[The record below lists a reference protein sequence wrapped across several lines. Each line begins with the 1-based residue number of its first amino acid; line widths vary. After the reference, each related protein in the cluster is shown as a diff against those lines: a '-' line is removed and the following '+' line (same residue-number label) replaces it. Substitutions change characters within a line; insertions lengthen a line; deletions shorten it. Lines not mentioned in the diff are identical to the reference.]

1 MEAFRSTL
9 EEAKYADVILH
20 VVDASNPQMD
30 IQMHIVY
37 ETLKNL
43 GIQDKPVIT
52 VFNKQ
57 DCIAEPVVL
66 RDFQADETVCLS
78 AITGEGLD
86 RLESCIEK
94 ALRGE
99 KTALWHVFSYQEASK
114 LQMIRK
120 YGELLS
126 EEYLEE
132 GIFVK
137 AYVPIRIYEEL
148 FAGRN
153 DK

>member
-1 MEAFRSTL
+1 
-9 EEAKYADVILH
+9 
-20 VVDASNPQMD
+20 
-30 IQMHIVY
+30 
-37 ETLKNL
+37 
-43 GIQDKPVIT
+43 
-52 VFNKQ
+52 
-57 DCIAEPVVL
+57 
-66 RDFQADETVCLS
+66 
-78 AITGEGLD
+78 
-86 RLESCIEK
+86 
-94 ALRGE
+94 
-99 KTALWHVFSYQEASK
+99 
-114 LQMIRK
+114 MIRK